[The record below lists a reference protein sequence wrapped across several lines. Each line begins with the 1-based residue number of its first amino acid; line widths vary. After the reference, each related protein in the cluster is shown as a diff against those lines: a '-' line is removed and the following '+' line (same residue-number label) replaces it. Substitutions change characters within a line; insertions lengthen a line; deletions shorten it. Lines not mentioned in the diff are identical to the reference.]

1 MLKKILFVEAFQ
13 TPCSTPPGSEAS
25 PVDCEPQGLQTSS
38 LSELTLHH
46 KLYDRYSLELGEM
59 QVLVG
64 KVRDNWK
71 YAHLKGTSTLHVLD
85 RFNISLQVSLNDQK
99 WLGYKPE

>member
-1 MLKKILFVEAFQ
+1 MKR
-13 TPCSTPPGSEAS
+13 
-25 PVDCEPQGLQTSS
+25 SS
-38 LSELTLHH
+38 LNELILHN
-46 KLYDRYSLELGEM
+46 KLYDRYELELSDM

-85 RFNISLQVSLNDQK
+85 RFNISLQV
-99 WLGYKPE
+99 G